1 VAVFR
6 GLINDA
12 KSAAGAMV
20 AKYAARVSVAVPFLV
35 AVGFATAAVTLMLVE
50 RFGAINAYWMVA
62 GGFTGIGLVATFVVG
77 MKEQEE
83 EVADAEAE
91 KADTAAVATDAAAQA
106 AVHMP
111 IALLGTL
118 LTSSAGPVSA
128 VGIARMIGRNLP
140 LVILL
145 ALIALMFWPTA
156 KTEGVGAVPEED
168 EEPTVRPNGA
178 HPPASAGFAGEAA

>member
-1 VAVFR
+1 MAVFR

-12 KSAAGAMV
+12 KSAAGAVV
-20 AKYAARVSVAVPFLV
+20 AKYAARASVAVPFLV

-62 GGFTGIGLVATFVVG
+62 GGFTALGLIAAFVVG

-83 EVADAEAE
+83 EVADAQAE

-106 AVHMP
+106 AVQMP
-111 IALLGTL
+111 LALLGTL
-118 LTSSAGPVSA
+118 LTSPAGPVSA
-128 VGIARMIGRNLP
+128 VGLARMVGRNLP

-145 ALIALMFWPTA
+145 VLIGLMFWPTEKA
-156 KTEGVGAVPEED
+156 TEETDVADD
-168 EEPTVRPNGA
+168 ELPVRPNGA
-178 HPPASAGFAGEAA
+178 HPPSRAAGFEREAA